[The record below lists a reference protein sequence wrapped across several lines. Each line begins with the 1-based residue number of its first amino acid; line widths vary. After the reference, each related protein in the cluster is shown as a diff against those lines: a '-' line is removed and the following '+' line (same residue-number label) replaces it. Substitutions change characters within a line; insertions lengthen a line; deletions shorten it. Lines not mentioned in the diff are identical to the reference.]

1 MTNQDMAGKVQTVLG
16 PIDPERL
23 GVTLTHEH
31 LLWDPTDVFSPP
43 AQAGLRDLYY
53 RRVSRDD
60 PGYAETLSRIKH
72 NAEVVVDN
80 PRLLDVSTAIE
91 EAMLFKQFGGDSIV
105 DTTSLGGGRD
115 PVGLA
120 RIARATGLNVIMGG
134 SYYIDSLHPAEVDA
148 LSEDELVERIVR
160 DVTEGADGTGI
171 KPGVIGE
178 VGCTWPITDNERK
191 ALRASGRAQRITGA
205 PLHIHP
211 GREEEAPSQ
220 ILEILDGVGA
230 DVSNLIMGHIE
241 RTLFKLETLR
251 RVAESGCYIEWDLF
265 GTERSYYT
273 DRVVIR
279 DLPNDAA
286 RMDQIAWLAAEGFGD
301 KIVVGHD
308 LAFKYQMMRNGGF
321 GYHYVIARI
330 APRMRARGFS
340 DELVH
345 NILVDNPKGALT
357 FAKPVAA

>member
-1 MTNQDMAGKVQTVLG
+1 MKNEDTAGKVQTVLG

-31 LLWDPTDVFSPP
+31 LLWDPTDGFSPP
-43 AQAGLRDLYY
+43 AQAGLRDIYY
-53 RRVSRDD
+53 RRVSPDA
-60 PGYAETLSRIKH
+60 PGYTETLSRIRYDVAV
-72 NAEVVVDN
+72 NLDN

-91 EAMLFKQFGGDSIV
+91 EAMLFKQFGGESIV
-105 DTTSLGGGRD
+105 DATSLGAARD

-134 SYYIDSLHPAEVDA
+134 SYYIDSLHPPEVDA

-178 VGCTWPITDNERK
+178 IGCTWPMTDNERK

-211 GREEEAPSQ
+211 GRDEEAPSQ
-220 ILEILDGVGA
+220 ILDILDAVGA
-230 DVSNLIMGHIE
+230 DLSNAIMGHIE
-241 RTLFKLETLR
+241 RTLFKLDTLK

-265 GTERSYYT
+265 GNERSYYT
-273 DRVVIR
+273 DHVVTR
-279 DLPNDAA
+279 DLPNDAT
-286 RMDQIAWLAAEGFGD
+286 RMDQIAWLASEGYGD
-301 KIVVGHD
+301 KIVVAHD
-308 LAFKYQMMRNGGF
+308 LAFKYQMMRNGGH
-321 GYHYVIARI
+321 GYHYVLARI
-330 APRMRARGFS
+330 VPRMRARGFS

-357 FAKPVAA
+357 FAKPAA